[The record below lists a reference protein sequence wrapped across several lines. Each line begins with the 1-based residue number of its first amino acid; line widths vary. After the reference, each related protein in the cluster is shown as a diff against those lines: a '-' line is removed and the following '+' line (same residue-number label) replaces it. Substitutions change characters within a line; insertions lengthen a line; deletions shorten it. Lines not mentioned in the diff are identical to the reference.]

1 MSDFSYQTQLE
12 MAINLAVKYHRN
24 QKDKGGNPYIEHP
37 LWVMS
42 NVTGI
47 KCKIAAVLHDIV
59 EDTKITIEDLKIYGF
74 DDEIVDAIRL
84 LTRNKNVTYEKYIDN
99 LFENPIAVKVK
110 LKDLEHNMDLSR
122 LTNGLT
128 EKDKKRQEKYE
139 RIHEYIL
146 NRLEF
151 GE

>member
-1 MSDFSYQTQLE
+1 MSFSYQTQLE
-12 MAINLAVKYHRN
+12 MAINLAVKKHAN

-42 NVTGI
+42 NITGY

-59 EDTKITIEDLKIYGF
+59 EDTDMTIRDLKIYGF
-74 DDEIVDAIRL
+74 DEEIVDAIRL
-84 LTRNKNVTYEKYIDN
+84 LTRDKNISYDEYIDN
-99 LFENPIAVKVK
+99 LFNNPIAVKVK
-110 LKDLEHNMDLSR
+110 LKDLEHNMDLTR
-122 LTNGLT
+122 LPNGLT
-128 EKDKKRQEKYE
+128 EKDIKRNEKYK
-139 RIHEYIL
+139 RIYEYIM

>member
-1 MSDFSYQTQLE
+1 MSFSYQTQLE
-12 MAINLAVKYHRN
+12 MAISLAVKHHAN

-37 LWVMS
+37 LWVM
-42 NVTGI
+42 VHTTGY

-59 EDTKITIEDLKIYGF
+59 EDTDVTIEDLKIYGF
-74 DDEIVDAIRL
+74 DKEIVDAIRL
-84 LTRNKNVTYEKYIDN
+84 LTKDKNSTYEEYIDS

-122 LTNGLT
+122 LLNGIT
-128 EKDKKRQEKYE
+128 EKDKKRNE
-139 RIHEYIL
+139 RYRNTYNYIL
-146 NRLEF
+146 DRLEF

>member
-1 MSDFSYQTQLE
+1 MSFSYQTQLE
-12 MAINLAVKYHRN
+12 MAINLAVMKHVN

-42 NVTGI
+42 NITGY

-59 EDTKITIEDLKIYGF
+59 EDTDMTIRDLKIYGF
-74 DDEIVDAIRL
+74 DEEIVDAIRL
-84 LTRNKNVTYEKYIDN
+84 VTRDKNMPYEEYTDN
-99 LFENPIAVKVK
+99 LFSNPIAVKVK
-110 LKDLEHNMDLSR
+110 LKDLEHNMDLTR
-122 LTNGLT
+122 LPNGLT
-128 EKDKKRQEKYE
+128 EKDIKRNEKYKK
-139 RIHEYIL
+139 IHEYIM